1 MHIHSRMVLRVEVCM
16 ISEFSLMLLL
26 STESLSILVLSQSE
40 ISDVSEVDEVSLS
53 RIDEQLMHL
62 YNCALQ

>member
-1 MHIHSRMVLRVEVCM
+1 MHDIR
-16 ISEFSLMLLL
+16 IFIDAT
-26 STESLSILVLSQSE
+26 TESLSILVLSQSE

>member
-1 MHIHSRMVLRVEVCM
+1 MVFRVEVCM

-26 STESLSILVLSQSE
+26 STGSSESFSILVLSQSE

-62 YNCALQ
+62 YN